1 MRTSKAFATI
11 SYNST
16 DFLKL
21 KLGELVER
29 GILDFWAFVDH
40 LPEIDE
46 KKSHKHL
53 YCVPSKL
60 FECSTLIEYLKEI
73 DLNNPNEKPLT
84 CIACRSSKFGDW
96 FLYAC
101 HDSAYLASKGQ
112 ARKYHYTIDDF
123 VVSDADYFNELRH
136 QIDMSKLN
144 RMQRLVEAVH
154 NGETFQSLVASGQIP
169 IQLINQYSMAF
180 YMLVDEITQRNGHK
194 GHEEP
199 FNKEEE

>member
-1 MRTSKAFATI
+1 M
-11 SYNST
+11 
-16 DFLKL
+16 

-29 GILDFWAFVDH
+29 GVLDFWAFVDH

-60 FECSTLIEYLKEI
+60 FECSTLIEYLKEL
-73 DLNNPNEKPLT
+73 DLSNPNDKPLT

-112 ARKYHYTIDDF
+112 ARKFHYTIDDF
-123 VVSDADYFNELRH
+123 VVSDEDYFNELRH

-144 RMQRLVEAVH
+144 RMQRLVEAVY

-169 IQLINQYSMAF
+169 IPLINQYSTAF
-180 YMLVDEITQRNGHK
+180 YMLKDEITFRNERK
-194 GHEEP
+194 GHDEIE
-199 FNKEEE
+199 

>member
-11 SYNST
+11 SYNTT

-29 GILDFWAFVDH
+29 GVLDFWAFVDH

-46 KKSHKHL
+46 KKAHKHL
-53 YCVPSKL
+53 FCVPSKL

-96 FLYAC
+96 FLYCC

-112 ARKYHYTIDDF
+112 SRKYHYDLDDF
-123 VVSDADYFNELRH
+123 VVSDEDYFNELRH

-144 RMQRLVEAVH
+144 RMQRLVEAVY

-169 IQLINQYSMAF
+169 IPLISQYSTAF
-180 YMLVDEITQRNGHK
+180 YMLVDEITCRNGRK
-194 GHEEP
+194 GHEDSEI
-199 FNKEEE
+199 EE